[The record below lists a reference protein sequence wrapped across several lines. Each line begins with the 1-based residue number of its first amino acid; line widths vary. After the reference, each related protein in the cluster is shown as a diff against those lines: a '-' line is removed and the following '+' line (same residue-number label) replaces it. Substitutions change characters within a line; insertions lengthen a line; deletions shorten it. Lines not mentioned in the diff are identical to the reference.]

1 MLIATLHDHQKL
13 WEKMSIDE
21 WIDKM
26 WHTHKIEYH
35 SVIKRN
41 KILIHATT

>member
-41 KILIHATT
+41 KILIHAT